1 MARGLNSIHDRMSK
15 ITDMSAPAPA
25 ALWTLAFRPFFL
37 AASVW
42 AAIGILLWVATLLT
56 ARTVPSRFDP
66 LTWHIHEMLFGF
78 VPAAIAGFLFT
89 AIATWTARPPLKG
102 PILALLLCLWMLGRL
117 TTLFSARLP
126 WGISAS
132 VDPAFE
138 LAVCVLAA
146 REIVLARN
154 WRNIA
159 MPLPVAVLG
168 FANLL
173 MYLSLAGLSVPPALG
188 WRLGLS
194 AVIVLVAAV
203 GRRIIPL
210 FTQNW
215 LALRGTPQP
224 LTRVRLLD
232 RLAMAALHAG
242 LLGWALFPGSKIVGA
257 LLLAAAILMAQYF
270 ARWRGAATLAEPL
283 LAILH
288 VGYGWLILGAGML
301 GGSVLFPAE
310 LPLPAAIHVL
320 TIGAI
325 GTMVLAVMTRV
336 SLGHTGRP
344 LHAGR
349 ATVAI
354 YLLISAAVVCRLA
367 AAFATSA
374 YLPYFSLIVASA
386 VCWIASFIVFAAGY
400 GPLLWAPRLQPA
412 ASAGLPGVRIR
423 N

>member
-1 MARGLNSIHDRMSK
+1 MSK
-15 ITDMSAPAPA
+15 MAQKSAPAPT

-37 AASVW
+37 GASLW

-56 ARTVPSRFDP
+56 ARTAPSRFDP

-89 AIATWTARPPLKG
+89 AIASWTARPPLKG
-102 PILALLLCLWMLGRL
+102 LPLALLVCLWTLGRL

-126 WGISAS
+126 WGVSAS

-138 LAVCVLAA
+138 LAISVLAA

-154 WRNIA
+154 WRNIV

-168 FANLL
+168 IANLL

-188 WRLGLS
+188 WRLGLAA
-194 AVIVLVAAV
+194 AVVLVSAV

-215 LALRGTPQP
+215 LASRGVPQQ
-224 LTRVRLLD
+224 LTRTHALD
-232 RLAMAALHAG
+232 RLAMAVLHAS
-242 LLGWALFPGSKIVGA
+242 LLGWAFYPNSRMVGV
-257 LLLAAAILMAQYF
+257 LLLAAAVLMAQRF

-283 LAILH
+283 LTILH
-288 VGYGWLILGAGML
+288 VGYGWLIIGTGML
-301 GGSVLFPAE
+301 GGSVLFPPF
-310 LPLPAAIHVL
+310 PLPAAIHVL

-349 ATVAI
+349 PTVMI
-354 YLLISAAVVCRLA
+354 YLFISAAVICRVT

-374 YLPYFSLIVASA
+374 FLLYLSLIVASA
-386 VCWIASFIVFAAGY
+386 VCWIVSFILFAAEY
-400 GPLLWAPRLQPA
+400 GPILWARRMPPTA
-412 ASAGLPGVRIR
+412 APGLHGVKSSK
-423 N
+423 